1 MNRVKQVINKLFTK
15 PNLSDKRKTIA
26 PGNRMTIA
34 VTFTDL
40 EQMFKN
46 EVLKNSSTKK
56 KFMKYLLSINQESY
70 LLLYNDIQ
78 TYTTIRDPEERKEFI
93 VALFDT
99 YLTTNSVELHID
111 LERVRI
117 IRARTMDDQYTCKS
131 SCLGFLEKAL
141 VDKLMLLYCEYTST
155 DQYKQDSRG
164 GIKRKLSCGWSS

>member
-1 MNRVKQVINKLFTK
+1 MNRVKQVITRLFTK
-15 PNLSDKRKTIA
+15 TNHVDKRKTVA

-40 EQMFKN
+40 EQMFRN
-46 EVLKNSSTKK
+46 EVLKNNSTKK

-78 TYTTIRDPEERKEFI
+78 TFTTIKDQEELKEFI

-117 IRARTMDDQYTCKS
+117 IRARTMD
-131 SCLGFLEKAL
+131 E
-141 VDKLMLLYCEYTST
+141 
-155 DQYKQDSRG
+155 
-164 GIKRKLSCGWSS
+164 